1 MKPYKNIIFVH
12 VRLLFEDRLRSET
25 TRTYNIVLREEVS
38 QNDAFQMTHT
48 KMSHHRTLTKVV
60 DDDSRGKMTI
70 FSVFHKELDL

>member
-12 VRLLFEDRLRSET
+12 VRLLFEDRRLRSET

-48 KMSHHRTLTKVV
+48 KMSHHGTMTKVV
-60 DDDSRGKMTI
+60 DDDSRGKMTFDHF
-70 FSVFHKELDL
+70 FSFS